1 MNIFLGV
8 YACEPN
14 NGSEP
19 EVGWQMVSEIAKAM
33 PNDNIYA
40 VTKLNNKEVIEK
52 EGYDKNIN

>member
-19 EVGWQMVSEIAKAM
+19 EVGWQMVNQIANLLV
-33 PNDNIYA
+33 NDNIYA
-40 VTKLNNKEVIEK
+40 ITKKK
-52 EGYDKNIN
+52 Q